1 MKRILWI
8 FALLWAVGAASPA
21 GAGILDDILER
32 LPDAKGRASLA
43 GPDQKTTIA
52 GLKEALAVGTKNA
65 VNALSKQDGYFGNE
79 LVKILLPEKVRTAA
93 DMASRLG
100 FRKQVDRFTLSMNRA
115 AEAAAP
121 KAADLF
127 ADAIR
132 DMSFEDARKIL
143 QGGDTAA
150 TDYFRART
158 SEKLYAAFKPA
169 VAAGMNRV
177 GVTKAYK
184 DMMAPVES
192 LPLVPKESIDL
203 DHYVTGKALD
213 GLFLMIGS
221 EEKKIRTDPAARVT
235 DILKTVF
242 GK

>member
-32 LPDAKGRASLA
+32 LPDAKGKASLA

-169 VAAGMNRV
+169 VAANMNRV

>member
-192 LPLVPKESIDL
+192 LPLVPKESVDL

>member
-1 MKRILWI
+1 MKRIMWF

-32 LPDAKGRASLA
+32 LPDAKGTASLA

-169 VAAGMNRV
+169 VAANMNRV

>member
-1 MKRILWI
+1 MWF

-32 LPDAKGRASLA
+32 LPDAKGTASLA

-169 VAAGMNRV
+169 VAANMNRV